1 VTLPDFPIVDAHVH
15 LYDPTKLSFPWMKDV
30 ALLNK
35 PHGPAYYDERT
46 AGVTVDTIV
55 FVEVDVAAGHH
66 LAEVRWVSETAKSET
81 RLKAMVAA
89 MPLEK
94 GTAIEPDIAAYAKFP
109 LARGVRRLI
118 QHHLDEPG
126 WCLRPDFVAA
136 LKLLPKYKL
145 SFDLCILHPQ
155 LADTIELVKRCPEVS
170 FILDHIGKPGIKAGL
185 TEPWRRQMRE
195 LAKYHNVMCKISGV
209 VNEADHRNWTYEQ
222 IAPYVAHAID
232 CFGFDRVAFGGDWP
246 VSELVVRYATW
257 VEMVDRVTAGV
268 SRAELRKLY
277 RENAIRFYRI

>member
-195 LAKYHNVMCKISGV
+195 LAKYPNVMCKISGV
-209 VNEADHRNWTYEQ
+209 VNEADHGNWTYEQ